1 MRIKSL
7 VTKFFPLFLA
17 VGCMPLMRASAEA
30 PSEDPVVT
38 RADVVYDAGPGL
50 TPIVA
55 RAANGDLVVSFDT
68 GGGDAM
74 PDGTI
79 PFIRSSDGGKTWSKP
94 YIVYKSND
102 PLVGLAVSVFPLPD
116 GNWSI
121 GRMMLYFLEAH
132 WTEKPDDSKPNFQSL
147 AGKRKFVSYFA
158 FSDDEGLTH
167 SEKQLLADPENSNG
181 FSQGNPI
188 VLPNG
193 DMIWPWGHW
202 GEKPLNGFRR
212 STNAGR
218 SWEQVERAWQD
229 PPPGQ
234 QTPLTFS
241 ETAAVVCTDGTIV
254 AVARV
259 DSLVDKKFWQI
270 ESHDNG
276 KTWTVPRQI
285 EIAGGSPAMYRTP
298 KGQLLLAYRDG
309 GHGPGL
315 GLAASDDNGKTWRF
329 LYHLK
334 EPKGEHE
341 KLYGH
346 IRYTD
351 EDRKKPWR
359 PAEGVVGYPCF
370 VKLSDS
376 EAYVVYHAHNRA
388 ELPNRFP
395 KGAVPFYIA
404 GNVLEF
410 PK

>member
-1 MRIKSL
+1 MKIETLSG
-7 VTKFFPLFLA
+7 LFLS
-17 VGCMPLMRASAEA
+17 VCLTIGCTLTNASAEPMA
-30 PSEDPVVT
+30 GDPVIT
-38 RADVVYDAGPGL
+38 RADIVYDSGPGL
-50 TPIVA
+50 TPIAA

-74 PDGTI
+74 PRGTI

-94 YIVYKSND
+94 YIVYKSDD
-102 PLVGLAVSVFPLPD
+102 PLVGLTVSMFPLPD
-116 GNWSI
+116 GNWSF
-121 GRMMLYFLEAH
+121 GRMMLYFVEAR
-132 WTEKPDDSKPNFQSL
+132 WTEEPDDSKPNFPSL
-147 AGKRKFVSYFA
+147 AAQRKFTSQFA
-158 FSDDEGLTH
+158 FTDDEGLTH
-167 SEKQLLADPENSNG
+167 TEKQPLADGSNG

-188 VLPNG
+188 ILPNG
-193 DMIWPWGHW
+193 DLIWPWGNW
-202 GEKPLNGFRR
+202 GDKPLNGFRR
-212 STNAGR
+212 STNAGK
-218 SWEQVERAWQD
+218 SWENVERAWQD

-234 QTPLTFS
+234 QTVLTFN
-241 ETAAVVCTDGTIV
+241 ETAAVVCADGTIV
-254 AVARV
+254 SVARV
-259 DSLVDKKFWQI
+259 DTLVDKKFWQI

-276 KTWTVPRQI
+276 KTWTPPHQI

-309 GHGPGL
+309 GYGPGL

-346 IRYTD
+346 IRYSD

-359 PAEGVVGYPCF
+359 SAEGVVGYPCF
-370 VKLSDS
+370 VKLSETS
-376 EAYVVYHAHNRA
+376 AYVVYHAHNRS
-388 ELPNRFP
+388 ELPKRFP
-395 KGAVPFYIA
+395 KGSVPFYIV